1 MTDGAVL
8 PILHLNGFKISNP
21 TVLARIEHDELEQF
35 FRGCGW
41 TPYFVEGDDP
51 ATMHELMATTLERA
65 IADIR
70 QFQSLARAHTAK
82 TPRGRVGR

>member
-1 MTDGAVL
+1 ML

-21 TVLARIEHDELEQF
+21 TVLARIEHDELEMF

-51 ATMHELMATTLERA
+51 EKMHLLMAATLEKV
-65 IADIR
+65 IEDIR
-70 QFQSLARAHTAK
+70 KIQATAH
-82 TPRGRVGR
+82 P